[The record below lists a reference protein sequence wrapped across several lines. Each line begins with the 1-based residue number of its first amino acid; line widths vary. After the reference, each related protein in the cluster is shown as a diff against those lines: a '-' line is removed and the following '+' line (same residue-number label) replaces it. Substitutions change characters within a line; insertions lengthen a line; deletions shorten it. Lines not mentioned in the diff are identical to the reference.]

1 MNFVIHHTSQNT
13 SMNFFLI
20 SSRIAKTPVKEC
32 GTPLGVWFEEPP
44 IFIVSLLIDDVSV
57 L

>member
-1 MNFVIHHTSQNT
+1 MNFVIHITSQNT
-13 SMNFFLI
+13 SMNFFFI